1 MKKTKFD
8 YLLEMLKEIL
18 DYLDNHKI
26 QGRILFTGVSAS
38 IILLSLKFITDDL
51 IKIIEV
57 LK

>member
-1 MKKTKFD
+1 MKKTKWD

-18 DYLDNHKI
+18 DYFDNHKI

-38 IILLSLKFITDDL
+38 LIILSIKFITDDL